1 MARKT
6 QIKKIAILTGGGDC
20 PGLNAVIR
28 SVTRT
33 AITNY
38 GWKVEGILDGFEGLV
53 KQRTTPLDYFQVS
66 GFLTRGGT
74 YLGSCNKVNP
84 FMIAKPAP
92 NSSKQHKIF
101 YEDASHLVMDFFKKG
116 KFDALVCVGGD
127 GTMSFAARFAA
138 MGMPIIGIPKTIDN
152 DVPGTELTVGFETA
166 VAIAAEAIER
176 LHSTAES
183 HHRVMVVEIMGR
195 DAGWLTL
202 ASGLAGGADVILIP
216 EIEFDLKKI
225 YAKIEGRTKKHRRY
239 TIISVA
245 EGARMKDGKQIV
257 KRRVA
262 DVTQPN
268 RLGGIADWLVEKIE
282 ANTGRDAR
290 AVVLGH
296 VLRGGSPIPG
306 DRLLATHFGYEAVH
320 RLADG
325 EKGRMVCWQAGQI
338 SSLPL
343 TEIAKTSRKIPKDH
357 HWLGASRATG
367 ATFGGE
373 DD

>member
-1 MARKT
+1 M
-6 QIKKIAILTGGGDC
+6 LTGGGDC

-33 AITNY
+33 AINDY
-38 GWKVEGILDGFEGLV
+38 GWEVWGIQDGFEGLV
-53 KQRTTPLDYFQVS
+53 EQRVTRLDYFSVS

-84 FMIAKPAP
+84 FMIAKPSRGA
-92 NSSKQHKIF
+92 SRQQKVIF
-101 YEDASHLVMDFFKKG
+101 EDASHKVMDFFKQG
-116 KFDALVCVGGD
+116 KFDGLVCVGGD

-138 MGMPIIGIPKTIDN
+138 MGMPILGIPKTIDN

-166 VAIAAEAIER
+166 VSTATEAIER

-202 ASGLAGGADVILIP
+202 ASGVAGGADVILIP
-216 EIEFDLKKI
+216 EISFDLKKI
-225 YAKIEGRTKKHRRY
+225 YAKIEARSEKRRRY
-239 TIISVA
+239 TIIAVA
-245 EGARMKDGKQIV
+245 EGAHMKDGKQII
-257 KRRVA
+257 KRQVA

-282 ANTGRDAR
+282 THTGRDAR

-296 VLRGGSPIPG
+296 VLRGGAPVPS
-306 DRLLATHFGYEAVH
+306 DRLLATHFGYEAIH

-325 EKGRMVCWQAGQI
+325 ETGTMVCWQSGEVR
-338 SSLPL
+338 SLAMADIGPV
-343 TEIAKTSRKIPKDH
+343 SRKVPPDH
-357 HWLGASRATG
+357 HWLGAGRANG
-367 ATFGGE
+367 AIFGCE
-373 DD
+373 